1 MAVTFFSQEEETS
14 SKAKTLVTE
23 LIAAVAAKGGWVDKR
38 ASLGRSTNVAWQG
51 SQRGFVALI
60 NFANSRRGV
69 GGALRQN
76 GAGPFLVPAAA
87 PRAGVRQHVIFLC
100 LHGRLDRVRPPERT
114 EEHLPQVPPCSPVDL
129 HLTADPAAR
138 PPPKAAIAHT
148 VVRFCHPRKFLPR
161 FMTPLNQWGQKPI
174 KNWECT
180 IFPHKMHPI

>member
-1 MAVTFFSQEEETS
+1 MTVTFFSQEEATS

-38 ASLGRSTNVAWQG
+38 ASLGRSTSVAWQ
-51 SQRGFVALI
+51 
-60 NFANSRRGV
+60 
-69 GGALRQN
+69 GALRQN

-180 IFPHKMHPI
+180 VFPHKMHLI

>member
-1 MAVTFFSQEEETS
+1 MTVTFFSQEEETS

-38 ASLGRSTNVAWQG
+38 ASLGRSTNAAWQG

-100 LHGRLDRVRPPERT
+100 LHGKLDRVRPPGRT
-114 EEHLPQVPPCSPVDL
+114 AEHLPQMLPCIHVDL
-129 HLTADPAAR
+129 HLVADCATR
-138 PPPKAAIAHT
+138 SPPKTANVDT
-148 VVRFCHPRKFLPR
+148 VAQICHL
-161 FMTPLNQWGQKPI
+161 
-174 KNWECT
+174 KNSYLGL
-180 IFPHKMHPI
+180 